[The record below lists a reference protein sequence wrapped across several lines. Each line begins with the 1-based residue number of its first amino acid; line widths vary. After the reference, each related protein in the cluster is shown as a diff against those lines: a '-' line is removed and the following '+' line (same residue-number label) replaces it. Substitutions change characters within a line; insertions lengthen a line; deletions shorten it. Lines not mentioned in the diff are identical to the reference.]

1 MYLPTCV
8 NLKEHGRKGG
18 SGTQLYFE
26 FTSSS
31 CPHLC
36 VFFKKFLFL
45 NIWMY
50 QEGDATPQIPLLFVL
65 HESMRASLV
74 DVSHWVCGAPLP
86 PHIFLP
92 HWKKIK
98 IWLCGLSAHLTTL
111 SPYSFAE
118 RIWLERWVRGIAADS
133 TCLLPLCDPCQ
144 RYLLQDL
151 PVIRI
156 AIWRPNFFGL
166 VMTFSCNFM

>member
-26 FTSSS
+26 FTSSW

-50 QEGDATPQIPLLFVL
+50 QEGDATPQIPLPFVL

-92 HWKKIK
+92 RWKKNKNLALWLVSPSDNFIALQFCWADLAWTMGEGILPQTPLVCCLFVIPVKDTFYK
-98 IWLCGLSAHLTTL
+98 IYLWLG
-111 SPYSFAE
+111 
-118 RIWLERWVRGIAADS
+118 
-133 TCLLPLCDPCQ
+133 
-144 RYLLQDL
+144 
-151 PVIRI
+151 
-156 AIWRPNFFGL
+156 
-166 VMTFSCNFM
+166 

>member
-8 NLKEHGRKGG
+8 NLKEHGRKGRGGGG
-18 SGTQLYFE
+18 SGAQLYFK
-26 FTSSS
+26 FTSSW

-50 QEGDATPQIPLLFVL
+50 QEGDATPQIPLPFVL

-92 HWKKIK
+92 HWRKNKNLAL
-98 IWLCGLSAHLTTL
+98 WLVSPSDNFIALQFCWADLAWTMGEGNCRRLHLSAASLWSL
-111 SPYSFAE
+111 SKIP
-118 RIWLERWVRGIAADS
+118 S
-133 TCLLPLCDPCQ
+133 TRFTCD
-144 RYLLQDL
+144 
-151 PVIRI
+151 
-156 AIWRPNFFGL
+156 
-166 VMTFSCNFM
+166 

>member
-18 SGTQLYFE
+18 SGTQLYFK
-26 FTSSS
+26 FTSSW

-50 QEGDATPQIPLLFVL
+50 QEGDATPQIPLPFVL

-133 TCLLPLCDPCQ
+133 TCLLPHCDPCQ

-156 AIWRPNFFGL
+156 AIWGPIFFF
-166 VMTFSCNFM
+166 T